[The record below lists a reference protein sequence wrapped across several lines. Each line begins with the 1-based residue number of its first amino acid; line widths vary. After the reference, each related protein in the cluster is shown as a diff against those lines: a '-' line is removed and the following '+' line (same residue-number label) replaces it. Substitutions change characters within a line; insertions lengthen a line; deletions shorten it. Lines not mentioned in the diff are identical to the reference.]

1 MAVIAGEKVMLQL
14 ETATPG
20 TYADVVQVKGTGF
33 PNPTVGEVKK
43 TNLASTVQ
51 EWRPGKIPDNGTI
64 KFTVQYD
71 PNDTTHQALY
81 TVLYAGTTKNWKL
94 KYPDGNTTTAFETF
108 AAFLTAIEKG
118 DISAEDEGNV
128 EADITLRITGA
139 VTRTAGTP

>member
-94 KYPDGNTTTAFETF
+94 IYADGLTTPAFETF
-108 AAFLTAIEKG
+108 AGFLTAFEKG
-118 DISAEDEGNV
+118 DQDAETEANV
-128 EADITLRITGA
+128 QADITLRITGA